1 MIEEALK
8 WAQEQAL
15 RETEAF
21 EEAISHVMWSE
32 EAEQQ

>member
-1 MIEEALK
+1 MIEEALE

-15 RETEAF
+15 RETAVF
-21 EEAISHVMWSE
+21 EEAISRITWSE

>member
-15 RETEAF
+15 REKAAF
-21 EEAISHVMWSE
+21 EEAISRIMWSE
-32 EAEQQ
+32 EGKV

>member
-21 EEAISHVMWSE
+21 EEAISGIMWNE
-32 EAEQQ
+32 EEEV

>member
-1 MIEEALK
+1 MIEEARK

-21 EEAISHVMWSE
+21 EEAISRIMWSE
-32 EAEQQ
+32 EDEV